1 MVAISTNCQISTS
14 FDLHCSLVSPASFV
28 MMSSCCICY
37 DCYVHLFFGVSDSCV
52 QCPIECRGSF
62 DGLSMSSLSSLTLS
76 DKNQY
81 NKELR
86 EELDAIDSQ
95 YNECFQELLRRR
107 EEAIENAKKRWYTRK
122 VAVA

>member
-1 MVAISTNCQISTS
+1 
-14 FDLHCSLVSPASFV
+14 
-28 MMSSCCICY
+28 
-37 DCYVHLFFGVSDSCV
+37 
-52 QCPIECRGSF
+52 
-62 DGLSMSSLSSLTLS
+62 MSSLSSLTLS